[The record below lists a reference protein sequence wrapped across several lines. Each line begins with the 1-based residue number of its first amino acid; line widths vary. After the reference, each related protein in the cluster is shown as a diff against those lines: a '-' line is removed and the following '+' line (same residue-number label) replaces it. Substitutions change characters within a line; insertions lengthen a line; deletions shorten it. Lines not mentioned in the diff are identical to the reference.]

1 MAFVIMFELEYLFI
15 FLPMR
20 ISLIESF
27 YLYHGLETSC
37 ADVCN
42 LILTSLAPCVR
53 QVKLLGATV

>member
-1 MAFVIMFELEYLFI
+1 MTFVIMFELEYLFI

-42 LILTSLAPCVR
+42 LILTSLAHA
-53 QVKLLGATV
+53 LGK